1 MNYLEL
7 LFGEGITL
15 VQLLVWFTLG
25 VFGVLVGVLLDV
37 RSSGISLSQFEFKRF
52 WRDNRFR
59 LFLAVIM
66 VLVAMIFKE
75 EVTNFVGIE
84 TMSSANGIM
93 FGAGLLNDRI
103 IESFTKRMREKPIKK
118 G

>member
-1 MNYLEL
+1 M
-7 LFGEGITL
+7 
-15 VQLLVWFTLG
+15 Q
-25 VFGVLVGVLLDV
+25 D
-37 RSSGISLSQFEFKRF
+37 
-52 WRDNRFR
+52 
-59 LFLAVIM
+59 
-66 VLVAMIFKE
+66 KE